1 MKILVATDTY
11 SPQVN
16 GVVTILEET
25 IPKLAQENEIVL
37 IAPSKSTKKI
47 EEDGVKK
54 YFLKGHNFPFYQE
67 YLMVPFAE
75 KQIEEIIKKEK
86 PDLVHLHAPV
96 MIGISTLNEA
106 KKKGIPTIITHHTHF
121 PDYIG
126 HTVGKRLPKFMKS
139 EFKKIVQN
147 KIKNEYDKANLII
160 VPSTPLKEELE
171 KLGVRNTEVIEN
183 GVDFSNLKE
192 PSKEEVEEFR
202 KRYALEGK
210 KIILYLGRVSAEKK
224 IEILIDAMKEIEQAV
239 LVIVGKGPHT
249 KKLMERAQREKVEK
263 KVVFAGFVKNKAIPY
278 KCADLFAS
286 ASDTE
291 TFGLTFIEA
300 MWFEKPTV
308 GANSLGAKEVI
319 IDAQTGFLINE
330 QNSKE
335 YAKKINQI
343 LNNPRLSQDM
353 GKEAKNHAQRYR
365 IENSLSKLTK
375 IYKLQLHK
383 S

>member
-1 MKILVATDTY
+1 MKILIATDTY
-11 SPQVN
+11 TPQVN

-25 IPKLAQENEIVL
+25 IPKLAQENEIIL
-37 IAPSKSTKKI
+37 IAPSKVTKKV
-47 EEDGVKK
+47 EENGIKK

-75 KQIEEIIKKEK
+75 KQIDEIIKKEK
-86 PDLVHLHAPV
+86 PDLIHLHAPV

-106 KKKGIPTIITHHTHF
+106 KRKGIPTIITHHTHF

-126 HTVGKRLPKFMKS
+126 HTVGKRLPRFMKN
-139 EFKKIVQN
+139 EFRKIVQD
-147 KIKNEYDKANLII
+147 KIKKEYGKANIII
-160 VPSTPLKEELE
+160 VPSFPLKEELE
-171 KLGVRNTEVIEN
+171 KIGVKNVEVVEN
-183 GVDFSNLKE
+183 GVDFGNLKE
-192 PSKEEVEEFR
+192 PDNEEVDEFR
-202 KRYALEGK
+202 KKYSAQGK

-224 IEILIDAMKEIEQAV
+224 IEILIDAMKEIDGAI
-239 LVIVGKGPHT
+239 LMIVGKGPHT
-249 KKLMERAQREKVEK
+249 KKLIERVQKERVQDKVIF
-263 KVVFAGFVKNKAIPY
+263 VGFVKNKAVPY

-343 LNNPRLSQDM
+343 LNNPRLSQNM

>member
-1 MKILVATDTY
+1 MKLLIATDTY
-11 SPQVN
+11 TPQVN

-25 IPKLAQENEIVL
+25 IPKLAQENEIIL
-37 IAPSKSTKKI
+37 IAPSKVTKKV
-47 EEDGVKK
+47 EENGIKK

-86 PDLVHLHAPV
+86 PDLIHLHAPV

-106 KKKGIPTIITHHTHF
+106 KRKGIPTIITHHTHF

-126 HTVGKRLPKFMKS
+126 HTVGKRLPRFMKN
-139 EFKKIVQN
+139 EFRKVVQD
-147 KIKNEYDKANLII
+147 KIKKEYGKANIII
-160 VPSTPLKEELE
+160 VPSFPLKEELE
-171 KLGVRNTEVIEN
+171 KIGVKNIEVVEN
-183 GVDFSNLKE
+183 GVDFGNLKE
-192 PSKEEVEEFR
+192 PDKEEVDEFR
-202 KRYALEGK
+202 KKYSAQGK

-224 IEILIDAMKEIEQAV
+224 IEILIDAMKEIDGAI
-239 LVIVGKGPHT
+239 LMIVGKGPHT
-249 KKLMERAQREKVEK
+249 KKLIERVQREKVQD
-263 KVVFAGFVKNKAIPY
+263 KVIFVGFVKNKAVPY
-278 KCADLFAS
+278 KCADLFVS

-365 IENSLSKLTK
+365 IENALSKLTK